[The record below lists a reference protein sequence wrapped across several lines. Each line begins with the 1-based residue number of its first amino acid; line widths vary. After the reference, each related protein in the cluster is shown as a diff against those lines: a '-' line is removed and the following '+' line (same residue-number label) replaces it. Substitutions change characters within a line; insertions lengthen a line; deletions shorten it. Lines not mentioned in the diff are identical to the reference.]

1 MTDKYHI
8 RTLAH
13 KDMSGV
19 AEIHAQAF
27 PESLITKLG
36 LECTLRY
43 YQWQIDSPDNVQANG
58 AYEGDT
64 LVGFCFGGVFTMA
77 LGGFIT
83 RNKWFIFN
91 RLLLR
96 PWLLGHAYFI
106 KKLYHGFKLLLKF
119 SNDQSAQDVSI
130 LENEPYGI
138 LAIATDVS
146 SHGRGVVQL
155 LMRTSERY
163 AVENDFKMMRLTV
176 DLKNTNAIRFYEHIG
191 WVKDDSQ
198 GEWNGIFYKRLIDD
212 E

>member
-1 MTDKYHI
+1 MTEKYLI
-8 RTLAH
+8 RTLTQN
-13 KDMSGV
+13 DMSRV

-36 LECTLRY
+36 LECTRRY
-43 YQWQIDSPDNVQANG
+43 YQWQIDSPDNVQAMG
-58 AYEGDT
+58 AYDGET
-64 LVGFCFGGVFTMA
+64 LLGFCFGGVFTMA

-96 PWLLGHAYFI
+96 PWLLAHPYFI
-106 KKLYHGFKLLLKF
+106 KKFYHGFKLLLKF
-119 SNDQSAQDVSI
+119 SNNQATQNEAI
-130 LENEPYGI
+130 LGDEPYGI
-138 LAIATDVS
+138 LAIASDS
-146 SHGRGVVQL
+146 RARGRGVGQL

-176 DLKNTNAIRFYEHIG
+176 NPKNTNAIQFYEHIG
-191 WVKDDSQ
+191 WVKDDSP
-198 GEWNGIFYKRLIDD
+198 GEWNGRFYKSLIDD